1 MEAVLMNHTED
12 MEQVFYRTLIGECM
26 VTDLLHSVATLASIQ
41 AMDTKDLELA
51 STEGIAKDLTLASTE
66 DTAKDLELASTEDMA
81 KDLELAST
89 EDTAKD

>member
-12 MEQVFYRTLIGECM
+12 MEQVFYLTLTGECM

-41 AMDTKDLELA
+41 AMDTKNLELA
-51 STEGIAKDLTLASTE
+51 NTEDIAKDLTLASTE
-66 DTAKDLELASTEDMA
+66 DMVKELD
-81 KDLELAST
+81 LAST